1 MLEGAD
7 LISDRSHRSLGVGLL
22 SSRDVGLSDRA
33 SSCVTSLNSSPL
45 PVPLRPA
52 TDGTQPHLSYITA
65 LNPNLGWCTS
75 RPYLFFSPISLLLA
89 IFTLFKARG
98 QCLRSGRLE
107 TISPPFAFSQT
118 IRHFCYNCLN
128 TAYLSSKGILYLYT
142 QQIFGEWLGE
152 QLSKQPRLRNITM
165 HSNNETLDTT
175 PGRKVSGLITYYEGL
190 YHEAQHAFIYRNES
204 LTG

>member
-22 SSRDVGLSDRA
+22 SSRDVELSDRA

-45 PVPLRPA
+45 PVPLQPA

-75 RPYLFFSPISLLLA
+75 RPYSFSHKSSVSR
-89 IFTLFKARG
+89 FHTLQG
-98 QCLRSGRLE
+98 QRPMPQIWPAGNNLTTFCILPNYS
-107 TISPPFAFSQT
+107 
-118 IRHFCYNCLN
+118 HFCYNCLN

-142 QQIFGEWLGE
+142 QQIFGE
-152 QLSKQPRLRNITM
+152 
-165 HSNNETLDTT
+165 
-175 PGRKVSGLITYYEGL
+175 
-190 YHEAQHAFIYRNES
+190 
-204 LTG
+204 